1 MNKSSG
7 YDRQSKSLQMVPR
20 GHPCVCLCMNV
31 CPFVSLYLRLCINP
45 VLDEVNDVD
54 KKKWHPHTQPLHD
67 EREWPIGT
75 SSNIKLV
82 GLAGRGMT

>member
-1 MNKSSG
+1 MICVSVSVSVSG
-7 YDRQSKSLQMVPR
+7 
-20 GHPCVCLCMNV
+20 CV
-31 CPFVSLYLRLCINP
+31 CINP

-82 GLAGRGMT
+82 GLAGRGIT